1 MLPIAQIGFT
11 DLTNFLTKKNGL
23 TFLKIRAHGFE
34 FGEIAIGVFERDQLA
49 IDNLSRK
56 PNLAIGRGQDRL
68 PQRDLVIDTPMTR
81 GVVTVGLP
89 I

>member
-1 MLPIAQIGFT
+1 MLPIAQIGFAYLT
-11 DLTNFLTKKNGL
+11 DYLTKKNGL

-56 PNLAIGRGQDRL
+56 PNLAIGRGQNGL
-68 PQRDLVIDTPMTR
+68 PQRDLVIDTPMTS
-81 GVVTVGLP
+81 GVVAVWLP
-89 I
+89 V